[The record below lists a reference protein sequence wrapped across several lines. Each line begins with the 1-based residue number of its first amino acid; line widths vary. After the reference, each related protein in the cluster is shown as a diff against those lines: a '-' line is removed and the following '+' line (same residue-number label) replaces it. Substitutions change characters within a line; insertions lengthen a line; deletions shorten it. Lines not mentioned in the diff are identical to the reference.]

1 MDLLLQDF
9 ITKEI
14 RALDLLRKHYI
25 FICKPGIHKNSPF
38 SLLMLGLLDG
48 SSLKDSKLSILN
60 KNCAGVYEC
69 GYTQD

>member
-25 FICKPGIHKNSPF
+25 FICKPGIHN

-69 GYTQD
+69 G